1 MNMSIYLSKA
11 LAERIGR
18 DHEADRLK
26 GALAPALGGVTVNT
40 SVAVAQEEVMA
51 KRRREAGHED
61 REQDR
66 DQSATHEARAAGRK
80 LGAAAGAAVA
90 VATGNPKLAKLG
102 AQLGEQVGEKVGE
115 KVGQVA
121 DKLRLNRR
129 GDGEREEGIWGPG
142 LTVPQLSA
150 MAAVSR
156 HALRQGR
163 NFIPS
168 PVPR

>member
-11 LAERIGR
+11 LADRIGR

-26 GALAPALGGVTVNT
+26 GSLAPALGGMTVNT
-40 SVAVAQEEVMA
+40 SVAVAHDEVMA
-51 KRRREAGHED
+51 KRRQEAG
-61 REQDR
+61 REPEE
-66 DQSATHEARAAGRK
+66 SEAVSESRKAGRK

-90 VATGNPKLAKLG
+90 VATGNPKLAQM
-102 AQLGEQVGEKVGE
+102 ASRVGEQVGDKIGE

-129 GDGEREEGIWGPG
+129 GDGEREDSGWGPG

-163 NFIPS
+163 GFIPA
-168 PVPR
+168 PMPR